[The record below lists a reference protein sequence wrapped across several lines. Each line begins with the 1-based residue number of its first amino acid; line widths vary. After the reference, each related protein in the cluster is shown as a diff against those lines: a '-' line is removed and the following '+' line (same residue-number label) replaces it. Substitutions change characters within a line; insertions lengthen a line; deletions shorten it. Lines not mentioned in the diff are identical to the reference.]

1 MVNRNQKKGKTMA
14 QIINLNQ
21 RILEKNF
28 DRHSDPC
35 SSCNE
40 ANKEKNCP
48 CEEADIWWE
57 TFAKLFKKGEA

>member
-1 MVNRNQKKGKTMA
+1 MA